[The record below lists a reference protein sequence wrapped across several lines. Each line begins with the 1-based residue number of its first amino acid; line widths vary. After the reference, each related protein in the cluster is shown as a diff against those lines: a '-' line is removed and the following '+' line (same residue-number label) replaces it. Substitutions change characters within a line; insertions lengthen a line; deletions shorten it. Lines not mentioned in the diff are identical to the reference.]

1 MVQESL
7 NMTDIKNKYHV
18 ALNGVGYMLKGAP
31 DKPAYTRSVVPS
43 QVNRLAIS
51 DLEYSDFAGTG
62 LFYLAQTDWSAGI
75 KNEQIW
81 RDDGK
86 YYYSTNL
93 DTYSYNGEIKVE
105 KELVLEKT
113 FSTDAYCGTTASVN
127 GVVNTYVGTYKDT
140 NIRIYKRV
148 IGGWT
153 GIDNSG
159 FSTSQNAPAYI
170 VGHKEKIW
178 IGTVGGGNLDCVD
191 SFDGTGS
198 LVDHQPAIDT
208 ATGWNAKASRSA
220 CEVGGTL
227 FVGVEDSLN
236 GQCALV
242 STDDSGATWDL
253 VKDFGFESSIVAMC
267 DFNSK
272 LYYIFYSSGFTY
284 LRVYDP
290 ATFVDTLAYSFG
302 NVGTMPNISVS
313 DKLLKVFLGK
323 LIITVN
329 TKIFEYDGNNMNE
342 IWEQDTKKNTIGL
355 EADSYVYYG
364 CVEKDNKLF
373 WGNLIYDGEN
383 FFNHKKLL
391 GDDSSKCALPLCI
404 NSDGNIIY
412 MSNIGYDESIY
423 VDVYSGS
430 AIYKKTTAKNFIIF
444 SEMAPVVSIDKLLYS
459 VTAIFEKMVSGDE
472 INIEYSINNR
482 VTWTTAK
489 NLTYASEGTG
499 VKREIIIPGSI
510 LFNKIWWR
518 VSMANTN
525 GTSSP
530 VLLDLIMAYRPMPE
544 YKNRWQ
550 MRLNFSDGVK
560 LLNRQNDNREG
571 YDMNSQLWNEKLIKR
586 QIKFEDVDYIECT
599 VNGAL
604 SKTTTSAL
612 ITANRKLPLQ
622 GRIRAISGSVSEEMY
637 YTTAKVDRIMG
648 ITRGARGTVARD
660 YPSGQVLD
668 NGYNVY
674 VEDIS
679 TSLAFTDEEKT
690 ESIAQVLLIEA

>member
-7 NMTDIKNKYHV
+7 NMTDIRNKYHV
-18 ALNGVGYMLKGAP
+18 ALNSVGYMLKGAP
-31 DKPAYTRSVVPS
+31 GKPAYTRSVVPS

-75 KNEQIW
+75 KNESVW

-93 DTYSYNGEIKVE
+93 DTYSYPGEIKVE
-105 KELVLEKT
+105 KELVLEET
-113 FSTDAYCGTTASVN
+113 FSTDVYCGVTASVN

-140 NIRIYKRV
+140 NIKVYKESS
-148 IGGWT
+148 GTWT
-153 GIDNSG
+153 EVAGSVFG
-159 FSTSQNAPAYI
+159 TSQNAPTYI

-178 IGTVGGGNLDCVD
+178 VGTTGGGNVDCLDA
-191 SFDGTGS
+191 FDGTNW
-198 LVDHQPAIDT
+198 VDHQGAIDT

-227 FVGVEDSLN
+227 FVGVEDYLN
-236 GQCALV
+236 DECALV

-253 VKDFGFESSIVAMC
+253 VKDFGFEANIVAMC

-290 ATFVDTLAYSFG
+290 ATSVDGLVYSFG
-302 NVGTMPNISVS
+302 NVGAMPNTSVS
-313 DKLLKVFLGK
+313 DKILKVFLGK
-323 LIITVN
+323 LVITVN
-329 TKIFEYDGNNMNE
+329 TKIFEYDGNDMNE
-342 IWEQDTKKNTIGL
+342 IWKRDTKKNVIGS

-373 WGNLIYDGEN
+373 WGNLVYDGEH
-383 FFNHKKLL
+383 FFNHKKPL
-391 GDDSSKCALPLCI
+391 GDASNRTATPLCVDSSG
-404 NSDGNIIY
+404 DIIY
-412 MSNIGYDESIY
+412 MLFIGDDESIY
-423 VDVYSGS
+423 VNAST
-430 AIYKKTTAKNFIIF
+430 YKATTAKNFIIF

-459 VTAIFEKMVSGDE
+459 VTAIFEKMLSGDE

-482 VTWTTAK
+482 VTWVTAK
-489 NLTYASEGTG
+489 NLTYASEGTV

-518 VSMANTN
+518 VSLANTN

-530 VLLDLIMAYRPMPE
+530 ILLDLIMAYRPMPE

-560 LLNRQNDNREG
+560 LLNRQNDDREG
-571 YDMNSQLWNEKLIKR
+571 DDMNSQLWNEKLIKR

-604 SKTTTSAL
+604 SKTATSAL
-612 ITANRKLPLQ
+612 ITANKKLPLQ

-648 ITRGARGTVARD
+648 ITRGARGTVARA

-679 TSLAFTDEEKT
+679 TSLAFTDEKKT